1 MIITIITIET
11 TMATTTIMIIINKSK
26 TLTNIMTIIHGDKD
40 IYMYK
45 RLFQVLSHIDISQTL
60 AC

>member
-11 TMATTTIMIIINKSK
+11 TMATTTTMIIINKSK

-40 IYMYK
+40 IYICINDLNIVKVSGFKPY
-45 RLFQVLSHIDISQTL
+45 
-60 AC
+60 